1 MIPLHLLVKI
11 VGGTLATGGVMV
23 GSSFVGKLVA
33 NSLNASKRINE
44 KASLVNEVSKDASTG
59 GIEDLDATS
68 DKIFSLLVRKYLR
81 KAPEIEADPN
91 LVADY
96 EKATGKTFTREG
108 WAETMALNNFNSFIE
123 TINEET
129 SGAKEKARKQDEDQ
143 RKLDLALEAAT
154 IKWEEKFQN
163 SSLSPRIASFN

>member
-1 MIPLHLLVKI
+1 LLVKV
-11 VGGTLATGGVMV
+11 VGGTLATGSIMV

-59 GIEDLDATS
+59 GIEDLGATS
-68 DKIFSLLVRKYLR
+68 DKILSLLIRKYLR

-108 WAETMALNNFNSFIE
+108 WAETMAIKDLDSFID
-123 TINEET
+123 TINEE
-129 SGAKEKARKQDEDQ
+129 GAKEKARKQDEDQ

-154 IKWEEKFQN
+154 IKWEEKFQS

>member
-1 MIPLHLLVKI
+1 MFKSW
-11 VGGTLATGGVMV
+11 
-23 GSSFVGKLVA
+23 SSENFF
-33 NSLNASKRINE
+33 E
-44 KASLVNEVSKDASTG
+44 KCN
-59 GIEDLDATS
+59 LDS

-108 WAETMALNNFNSFIE
+108 WAETMAINNFDSFIE

-163 SSLSPRIASFN
+163 SSLSPRIAAY